1 MFFPT
6 ATPLNLTAS
15 HKAVNSFIFGA
26 IAGYGVRQ
34 IVVHESNLV
43 ARFGLSPLV
52 YFDFLRMD
60 KTGLKKRKRQWEIG

>member
-1 MFFPT
+1 M
-6 ATPLNLTAS
+6 
-15 HKAVNSFIFGA
+15 
-26 IAGYGVRQ
+26 
-34 IVVHESNLV
+34 HESNRV